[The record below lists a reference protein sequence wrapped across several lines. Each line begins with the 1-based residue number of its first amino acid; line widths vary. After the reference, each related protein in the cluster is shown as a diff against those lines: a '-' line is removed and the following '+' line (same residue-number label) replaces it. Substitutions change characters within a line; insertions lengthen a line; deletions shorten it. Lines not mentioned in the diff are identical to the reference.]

1 MFTRKGTHLILAAL
15 AVCALPACR
24 HNTPEYPLRKVT
36 FQVIS
41 KSIPD
46 TATIYVTG
54 RSSILG
60 NWDRAFAPLDKQ
72 GDGSWRKA
80 FDFPSELKIE
90 CKFDLGSPLTE
101 AVDSD
106 SVPLGKLAF
115 TVKQD
120 TTIVVEVA
128 NWKDAVLSPQEKLS
142 PRHRADSLVEKARL
156 MITSPP
162 DRKIPYFEQA
172 RALYAQALDWE
183 KQIEC
188 LIKLGNLWN
197 NKGDLDR
204 SQKFYESALQS
215 AIKKL
220 GENHPS
226 VALAYERLGNF
237 YTDLGDYDKG
247 IEYGQL
253 AINSWKQGYGEIQ
266 DELHEPYRL
275 LARTYR
281 LQGKYDRAIAFR
293 QKALA
298 VTIKIAGPAHQDV
311 GHHYRNIGLVYADQ
325 ADYEQAINYFD
336 QAWKIYSCYPHEA
349 NIAAHMFHE
358 ELGSIYLRQGDDR
371 EAEKHFRQALN
382 IRLQR
387 YGPKRTHTANAYF
400 DLAEV
405 YFKREEFE
413 ATLRYVQ
420 KALNALVVDFNDTD
434 IAVNPPIDFSQDD
447 RRFLAFLA
455 LKAEAFYARYAH
467 AQGRNRLLFSPR
479 RQDLEMAL
487 ATAKLA
493 AALIDKMRNR
503 NLTED
508 AKLFLAEN
516 SKKIYSR
523 GIQVAL
529 KLDELTQEPIYK
541 EEAFQLAERSRAG
554 ILQQA
559 LQDAEAKRFS
569 GIPKTLLEKER
580 ALKIGLTALEANLEK
595 EQQKPTPDNA
605 EKIRALHNR
614 HLLLQNEY
622 KAWRDNFE
630 REYPDYF
637 QLKYQSQVAAI
648 ADLQRALDE
657 QTAILEYFVDE
668 QTVYLFL
675 ITKNTFEVVALPVD
689 KNFSAE
695 VGAYFAAVKR
705 ALDRQD
711 FLRQSAKLYAAL
723 IKPIAGS
730 LVRKKKL
737 VIIPDDILFFVP
749 FEALVAAPAP
759 NQRALDFKEIDFLIK
774 HFEISYHY
782 SATQYHK
789 NAMRQPATD
798 PPAENLV
805 AFAPVFG
812 QQLDNG
818 YILTGN
824 RPALAVFGGDPGE
837 SWVTRDG
844 ARLHELKYSEAEVQT
859 IVKLFDG
866 QRRESAGFLHRQ
878 ATEANF
884 KRHAAQGKYL
894 HISTHGFVNADKPRF
909 SGLAFS
915 QPRDSTGK
923 EDGIFYAAE
932 AYNLNLNADL
942 VVLSSCESG
951 MGKLAKGEGI
961 MALTRGFLYSGAKN
975 MVVSLWKVFD
985 EHTSQLMIEF
995 YKGVVA
1001 GKSYSAALREAKLKM
1016 MQNPNTAF
1024 PASWAGF
1031 VLIGK

>member
-1 MFTRKGTHLILAAL
+1 MLKSAYNLVGLIGILMAFASCQKPKPHD
-15 AVCALPACR
+15 AI
-24 HNTPEYPLRKVT
+24 PLRRVT
-36 FQVIS
+36 FHVIPAVMPDSS
-41 KSIPD
+41 KVYI
-46 TATIYVTG
+46 TG
-54 RSSILG
+54 TNSILG
-60 NWDRAFAPLDKQ
+60 NWNRAFAPLDKQ
-72 GDGSWRKA
+72 ADGSWRKT
-80 FDFPSELKIE
+80 FDFPGELKIE

-128 NWKDAVLSPQEKLS
+128 NWKDAVLSPREKLS
-142 PRHRADSLVEKARL
+142 PKYRADSLVEKARL
-156 MITSPP
+156 LIPSAP
-162 DRKIPYFEQA
+162 DREIPYYEQA
-172 RALYAQALDWE
+172 SVLYAQELEWE
-183 KQIEC
+183 NQIEC
-188 LIKLGNLWN
+188 LIQL
-197 NKGDLDR
+197 GDLWHRKSHYD
-204 SQKFYESALQS
+204 QAQQFYHEALKIALTKFR
-215 AIKKL
+215 K
-220 GENHPS
+220 NHPS
-226 VALAYERLGNF
+226 AALAYESLGGF
-237 YTDLGDYDKG
+237 QKALGDYDKA
-247 IEYGQL
+247 IEYGQMALNIWRQECGAACL
-253 AINSWKQGYGEIQ
+253 AIRDLYG
-266 DELHEPYRL
+266 L
-275 LARTYR
+275 LAETYR
-281 LQGKYDRAIAFR
+281 LQGEFEKAIDFR

-298 VTIKIAGPAHQDV
+298 VTIEIFGPTHQDV
-311 GHHYRNIGLVYADQ
+311 GNIYKRIGMIYADK
-325 ADYEQAINYFD
+325 ADYDQAVIYFEK
-336 QAWKIYSCYPHEA
+336 AWKILSCYPHEA
-349 NIAAHMFHE
+349 RVAAHMFHE
-358 ELGSIYLRQGDDR
+358 ELGSIYFRKGDDR
-371 EAEKHFRQALN
+371 EAEKCFQHALE

-405 YFKREEFE
+405 YFKRKEFA
-413 ATLRYVQ
+413 ATLSYVQ
-420 KALNALVVDFNDTD
+420 KALNALVVDFSATD

-455 LKAEAFYARYAH
+455 LKAEAFYARH
-467 AQGRNRLLFSPR
+467 WSRLLFSPR

-493 AALIDKMRNR
+493 SALIDKMRNR

-508 AKLFLAEN
+508 AKLFLAQN
-516 SKKIYSR
+516 SKKIYR
-523 GIQVAL
+523 GGIQAAL
-529 KLDELTQEPIYK
+529 KLYELTQKPVYK
-541 EEAFQLAERSRAG
+541 EEAFQLAEKSRAG

-559 LQDAEAKRFS
+559 LQDAEAKRFA
-569 GIPKTLLEKER
+569 GIPKTLLEKEQ
-580 ALKIGLTALEANLEK
+580 ALKIELTALEADLQK
-595 EQQKPTPDNA
+595 AKQKPTPDNA
-605 EKIRALHNR
+605 EKIRELHNR

-622 KAWRDNFE
+622 KALLDNFE

-668 QTVYLFL
+668 QTIDLFL
-675 ITKNTFEVVALPVD
+675 ITKNTFEVVALPID

-695 VGAYFAAVKR
+695 VSAYFTAVKR
-705 ALDRQD
+705 ALDRKN
-711 FLRQSAKLYAAL
+711 FLQQSAKLYATL
-723 IKPIAGS
+723 MQPIAGS
-730 LVRKKKL
+730 LARKKKL

-749 FEALVAAPAP
+749 FEALITAPAP
-759 NQRALDFKEIDFLIK
+759 NQRALDFRQIDFLIK

-782 SATQYHK
+782 SATRYHK
-789 NAMRQPATD
+789 NAMMQPAIE

-812 QQLDNG
+812 QQLNNG
-818 YILTGN
+818 YVLTGN
-824 RPALAVFGGDPGE
+824 RPALAVFGDE
-837 SWVTRDG
+837 VEENWVTRDG
-844 ARLHELKYSEAEVQT
+844 ARLHELKYSAAEVQT

-866 QRRESAGFLHRQ
+866 QQRESAGFLHRQ

-894 HISTHGFVNADKPRF
+894 HISTHGFVNPDKPRF

-961 MALTRGFLYSGAKN
+961 MALTRGFLYAGAKN

-985 EHTSQLMIEF
+985 QHTSQLMIEF
-995 YKGVVA
+995 YKGIVA

-1016 MQNPNTAF
+1016 IQNPNTAF

-1031 VLIGK
+1031 VLIGA